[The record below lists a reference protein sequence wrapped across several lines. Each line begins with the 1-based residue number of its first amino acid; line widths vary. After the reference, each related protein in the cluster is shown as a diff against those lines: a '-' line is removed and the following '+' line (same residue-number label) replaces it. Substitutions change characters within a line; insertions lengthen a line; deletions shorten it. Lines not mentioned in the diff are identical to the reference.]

1 MALAWVGLAAPT
13 NRWALGHWSAAE
25 GLPPAPVTALTQT
38 RDGFLWVGT
47 AAGVARFDGR
57 RFVTFGPEQFPH
69 AEAGFHPVALA
80 EDSWANLWVATT
92 EGVYRR
98 ATNGFV
104 HVVFFEATNASPV
117 RSLIL
122 RRTGGVWV
130 GTDRGLFE
138 PSDDHLRPV
147 WKSPVTDPVEQLVET
162 GAGLGVA
169 TPGRVWLRKPDG
181 VWQTLWTN
189 TVPNSIPSI
198 AADQAPFLWVAAH
211 DGLWRQV
218 GTANPRLVPIKWGRG
233 GNYRFA
239 GEARAEGR
247 WLVEAGVGLW
257 RASASGIEAV
267 PGTEPS
273 RLGGIMAF
281 TVDTL
286 DRVWLG
292 TTNGL
297 MCVQRADEP
306 ASEPPAVAVEALRW
320 AGGEVRLDS
329 PRRRSLRLPPEAAEG
344 VEFSFV
350 APLRLPADNVRFAY
364 RLSTKPDDWSESAEP
379 VARFTGLSAG
389 HHVFEVRAKS
399 ARGAWGSSRTVAFE
413 VEPDFLHS
421 PAFRVWL
428 AIFGSG
434 LVAASAW
441 WRIRLRSRHVP
452 EPANALLSAERDR
465 IARDLHDDIGS
476 QLTALAL
483 QAELLKRRADPELAA
498 GLDLLAA
505 QARGAA
511 GRMGEIVWELNP
523 ACDTL
528 ASFGHHLAEHAEQWA
543 QLTNTRFR
551 AEIPPDLPADA
562 MCPEARRHLALVV
575 REALANVA
583 KHSGATEAK
592 LVVRYGPDNLFLSV
606 QDNGR
611 GFDPAE
617 TDSTPAGQSKNGV
630 RNQRRRIEELGGTLE
645 LRSRFG
651 GGTRLDIVVPLA
663 ALATGRK

>member
-1 MALAWVGLAAPT
+1 MSLAATT
-13 NRWALGHWSAAE
+13 NRWALDHWSAID
-25 GLPPAPVTALTQT
+25 GLPTATVTALAQT
-38 RDGFLWVGT
+38 HDGFLWVGT
-47 AAGVARFDGR
+47 PAGVARFDGS
-57 RFVTFGPEQFPH
+57 RFITFGREQFPQ
-69 AEAGFHPVALA
+69 AASGFHPVALA

-92 EGVYRR
+92 EAVYRR
-98 ATNGFV
+98 TTNGFV

-117 RSLIL
+117 RSMVL

-138 PSDDHLRPV
+138 PSDDHLRSV
-147 WKSPVTDPVEQLVET
+147 WKSPVTDPVVQLVET
-162 GAGLGVA
+162 AAGLGVV
-169 TPGRVWLRKPDG
+169 TPRLVWMRKQDG
-181 VWQTLWTN
+181 FWQTLLTN
-189 TVPNSIPSI
+189 THAGSIPSL
-198 AADQAPFLWVAAH
+198 AADQSPFLWLAAH

-239 GEARAEGR
+239 GEARASGR
-247 WLVEAGVGLW
+247 WMVDSAAGVL
-257 RASASGIEAV
+257 RANAAAIEPV

-273 RLGGIMAF
+273 RLGEITAF

-297 MCVQRADEP
+297 VCVHREKEP
-306 ASEPPAVAVEALRW
+306 ASEPPAVTVEAVRW
-320 AGGEVRLDS
+320 AGMETRLDQ
-329 PRRRSLRLPPEAAEG
+329 PGHPPLRLPPEASKG
-344 VEFSFV
+344 IEFVFA
-350 APLRLPADNVRFAY
+350 APLRLPSDDVTFAH
-364 RLSTKPDDWSESAEP
+364 RLSTNPDQWSESPEP
-379 VARFTGLSAG
+379 LARFTGLPAG
-389 HHVFEVRAKS
+389 RHVFEVRARS
-399 ARGAWGSSRTVAFE
+399 ARGAAGSSRTVAFE
-413 VEPDFLHS
+413 IEPDFLHS
-421 PAFRVWL
+421 PTLRLWA

-434 LVAASAW
+434 LLAASAW
-441 WRIRLRSRHVP
+441 WRIRLRNR
-452 EPANALLSAERDR
+452 EPAASPHALLSAERER
-465 IARDLHDDIGS
+465 IARDLHDDIGA

-483 QAELLKRRADPELAA
+483 QAELLRCRANPELAM
-498 GLDLLAA
+498 GLDTLAA

-528 ASFGHHLAEHAEQWA
+528 ASFGNFLAEHAAQWA
-543 QLTNTRFR
+543 QITSTRFR
-551 AEIPPDLPADA
+551 AEIPPDLPPVA
-562 MCPEARRHLALVV
+562 MCPDARRHLALVV

-592 LVVRYGPDNLFLSV
+592 LVVRYGPDNLFVSV

-617 TDSTPAGQSKNGV
+617 TDSTPVGQSKNGM

-651 GGTRLDIVVPLA
+651 GGTRLDVVVPLS
-663 ALATGRK
+663 ALATGKK